1 MITHVPLLAHGEAKD
16 VLIIGGGDGGTLKET
31 LKYPVESVT
40 LVELDAKIIELT
52 QRYLPAIAGEAF
64 VDRRLSVVIGDGA
77 RYIGDTERKFDVI
90 IVDSTNPI
98 GPAEAL
104 FTDGFYGGCESALR
118 TNGLISIQSSYPFY
132 QPVQIEQMLSRLRD
146 RIGAAST
153 FLAPVPTYASG
164 LLALMIAG
172 RKDSFVPGLDE
183 LQRRPEMI
191 GLATHYYSPAVHQ
204 AAFAMAPRF
213 DSRLDYEQPE
223 GRWVARLPEWI
234 ASRSLGEQLPL
245 APRAE
250 ARNSRKGN
258 WSGVR

>member
-172 RKDSFVPGLDE
+172 
-183 LQRRPEMI
+183 
-191 GLATHYYSPAVHQ
+191 
-204 AAFAMAPRF
+204 
-213 DSRLDYEQPE
+213 
-223 GRWVARLPEWI
+223 
-234 ASRSLGEQLPL
+234 
-245 APRAE
+245 
-250 ARNSRKGN
+250 
-258 WSGVR
+258 